1 MTVYIHALN
10 RALKLNDF
18 ERDIYA
24 TNKYSLDK
32 VRTLTDFLYDK
43 LDVFQSLYV
52 IQERIKQRHAV
63 TNHHLVNL
71 VTYHDLVM
79 YTDLNVQNS

>member
-18 ERDIYA
+18 ERDIYS
-24 TNKYSLDK
+24 TTKYSLDK
-32 VRTLTDFLYDK
+32 VCTLTDFMYDK

-63 TNHHLVNL
+63 TNHHLV
-71 VTYHDLVM
+71 TYHDLVM